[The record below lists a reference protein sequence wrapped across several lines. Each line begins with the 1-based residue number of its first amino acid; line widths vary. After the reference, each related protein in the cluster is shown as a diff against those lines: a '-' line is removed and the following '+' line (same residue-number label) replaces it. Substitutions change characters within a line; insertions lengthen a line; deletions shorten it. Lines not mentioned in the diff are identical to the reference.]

1 MITGASELMS
11 VEWLTSDGT
20 SIGSAT
26 DNYVPSAGAI
36 ESDNVQKATLVVRK
50 LAVDHD
56 KIYTCSVTSGRYPTS
71 QSSDKTVQLNVYGRF
86 IITQRVS
93 INGLNIINRIIE
105 SISSFSCLAFFDVI
119 YF

>member
-11 VEWLTSDGT
+11 VEWLSSDGT
-20 SIGSAT
+20 SIDSAT

-36 ESDNVQKATLVVRK
+36 ESDNIQKATLVVRK

-93 INGLNIINRIIE
+93 INGLNIIDRIID